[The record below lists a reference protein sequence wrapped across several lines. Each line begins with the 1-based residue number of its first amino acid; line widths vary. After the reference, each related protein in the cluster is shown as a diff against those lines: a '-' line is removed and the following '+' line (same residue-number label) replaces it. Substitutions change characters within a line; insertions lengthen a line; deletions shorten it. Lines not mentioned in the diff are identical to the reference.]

1 MNEKISKFTKGQQDF
16 FTEPGDP
23 DSVTEKEEAA
33 ARSTKEE
40 RMITKEEARRR
51 YAIIRTEI
59 DKTKKMLAEKAKETK
74 EEEKGRFPKLNLS

>member
-1 MNEKISKFTKGQQDF
+1 MSEETPKFAKGQPDF

-23 DSVTEKEEAA
+23 DSVTEAEEAA

-40 RMITKEEARRR
+40 RMITKEEARKR
-51 YAIIRTEI
+51 YAIIRAEI
-59 DKTKKMLAEKAKETK
+59 DRTKKMLAEKAKKAE